1 MSALQKDNDLQN
13 SGHKTKDWVTQTPLN
28 NLCDIKC
35 IEVAFSSVL
44 LVAPVVLV
52 FLQSWWQVKSLFI
65 QSTKDEI
72 RKNSLN
78 IGHLLFSFKKE
89 IRERE
94 KIKNKKE
101 RKTNKLKT
109 K

>member
-1 MSALQKDNDLQN
+1 M
-13 SGHKTKDWVTQTPLN
+13 
-28 NLCDIKC
+28 
-35 IEVAFSSVL
+35 
-44 LVAPVVLV
+44 
-52 FLQSWWQVKSLFI
+52 
-65 QSTKDEI
+65 EI